1 MRYINGQDLIPR
13 ELLDLLQDYVQG
25 AYVYIPKREDTKRR
39 WGEQTNYIMELKH
52 RNKLIY
58 RKYLE
63 GVSTSNLISIFH
75 LSSSSIRRIILQE
88 RRTCDFMNNQIPQL
102 LTNWNISGEISQIY
116 STAWDISNQYVLKI
130 YEDLGLLKRNI
141 TMLHA
146 LHDSGIPV
154 ARIIPLYDGRD
165 YLEYHESY
173 CILMDKLPGKNL
185 VNISQKPAELSYQMG
200 TVLGRLHLG
209 FQRCEGRITFWNNSL
224 LDELNGW
231 IQESFLINGWN
242 YISKEDF
249 DDTVHTLSQV
259 YDELPKQLIHRD
271 VHFGNFLFDQGTFS
285 GYIDFDLSQRNI
297 RIFDIAYFLLG
308 LLADKEY
315 NKVSEQNWLII
326 VHETIRGYEEYI
338 SLKDCEKNA
347 FVVVMKCIELLFVAY
362 FTNERDPAR
371 AKDAADIFNFVLT
384 HNEIIRD
391 NCK

>member
-25 AYVYIPKREDTKRR
+25 AYIYIPKREDAKRH
-39 WGEQTNYIMELKH
+39 WGEQTDYIMELKH

-58 RKYLE
+58 QKYLE

-173 CILMDKLPGKNL
+173 CILMDKLPGMNL

-209 FQRCEGRITFWNNSL
+209 FQRCEGRITF
-224 LDELNGW
+224 
-231 IQESFLINGWN
+231 
-242 YISKEDF
+242 
-249 DDTVHTLSQV
+249 
-259 YDELPKQLIHRD
+259 
-271 VHFGNFLFDQGTFS
+271 
-285 GYIDFDLSQRNI
+285 
-297 RIFDIAYFLLG
+297 
-308 LLADKEY
+308 
-315 NKVSEQNWLII
+315 
-326 VHETIRGYEEYI
+326 
-338 SLKDCEKNA
+338 
-347 FVVVMKCIELLFVAY
+347 
-362 FTNERDPAR
+362 
-371 AKDAADIFNFVLT
+371 
-384 HNEIIRD
+384 
-391 NCK
+391 